1 MLGRIEALLARLLL
15 GSRWLMAPLCLGL
28 VAALVVL
35 VEFFRELVQA
45 VVGFSTMH
53 SAEVILVVLKL
64 VVLKLVVLKLVDLVL
79 VANLVLLIMGAA
91 AEIFV
96 PDEPT
101 AGTVRRGPPR
111 GADISALKLKVFG
124 SISAI
129 AAIEVLESFINIESV
144 DKQNVLW
151 EILILLTLVI
161 SGVLL
166 AWMDRLGE
174 GSKEAGRQG

>member
-28 VAALVVL
+28 VAALIVVL
-35 VEFFRELVQA
+35 VEFFRELVQG
-45 VVGFSTMH
+45 VLGLTGMH
-53 SAEVILVVLKL
+53 SAEVI
-64 VVLKLVVLKLVDLVL
+64 LVVLKLVDLVL
-79 VANLVLLIMGAA
+79 VANLVLVIMGVT
-91 AEIFV
+91 AEIFTV
-96 PDEPT
+96 NEPA

-111 GADISALKLKVFG
+111 SVDISALKLKLFG

-129 AAIEVLESFINIESV
+129 AAIEVLESFVNIQSV

-151 EILILLTLVI
+151 EILILLTLVV

-174 GSKEAGRQG
+174 GGTDAGRER

>member
-1 MLGRIEALLARLLL
+1 MLGSIEALLARFLL

-28 VAALVVL
+28 VAALVVVL
-35 VEFFRELVQA
+35 VEFFRELA
-45 VVGFSTMH
+45 KTVVGFSAMH
-53 SAEVILVVLKL
+53 SAEVI
-64 VVLKLVVLKLVDLVL
+64 LVVLKLVDLVL
-79 VANLVLLIMGAA
+79 VANLVLLIMAAA

-96 PDEPT
+96 PNEPA
-101 AGTVRRGPPR
+101 AGTMRPGLPR
-111 GADISALKLKVFG
+111 GVDISALKLKVFG

-129 AAIEVLESFINIESV
+129 AAIEVLESFINTASA

-174 GSKEAGRQG
+174 GSKEAGRRG

>member
-1 MLGRIEALLARLLL
+1 MLSRVEALLVTLLL

-28 VAALVVL
+28 VAALLVVL

-45 VVGFSTMH
+45 VLGFVGMH

-64 VVLKLVVLKLVDLVL
+64 IDLVL

-101 AGTVRRGPPR
+101 AGTVGPGPPR
-111 GADISALKLKVFG
+111 SVDISALKLKVFG

-129 AAIEVLESFINIESV
+129 AAIEVLESFVNLESV

-151 EILILLTLVI
+151 EILILLTLVV
-161 SGVLL
+161 SGLLL
-166 AWMDRLGE
+166 AWMDRLGK
-174 GSKEAGRQG
+174 GDTDAGRQ

>member
-1 MLGRIEALLARLLL
+1 MLSRVEALLVRLPL

-28 VAALVVL
+28 VAALLVVL
-35 VEFFRELVQA
+35 VEFFRELVRA
-45 VVGFSTMH
+45 VLGFAGMH
-53 SAEVILVVLKL
+53 SAEVI
-64 VVLKLVVLKLVDLVL
+64 LVVLKLVDLVL

-101 AGTVRRGPPR
+101 GGTVGRGPPR
-111 GADISALKLKVFG
+111 SADISALKLKVFG

-129 AAIEVLESFINIESV
+129 AAIEVLESFVNIESV

-151 EILILLTLVI
+151 EMLILLTLVV
-161 SGVLL
+161 SGLLL
-166 AWMDRLGE
+166 AWMDRLGH
-174 GSKEAGRQG
+174 GGTDAGRER

>member
-1 MLGRIEALLARLLL
+1 MLGRIEALLVRLLL

-28 VAALVVL
+28 VAALVVVL
-35 VEFFRELVQA
+35 VEFFRELVQG

-64 VVLKLVVLKLVDLVL
+64 VDLVL
-79 VANLVLLIMGAA
+79 VANLVLLIMAAA

-101 AGTVRRGPPR
+101 AGTVGRGPPR
-111 GADISALKLKVFG
+111 SVDISALKLKVFG

-151 EILILLTLVI
+151 EILILLTLVV

-166 AWMDRLGE
+166 AWMDRLGD
-174 GSKEAGRQG
+174 GGTHAGRPE

>member
-1 MLGRIEALLARLLL
+1 MLGSIEALLARVLL

-28 VAALVVL
+28 VAALVVVL
-35 VEFFRELVQA
+35 VEFFRELAQA
-45 VVGFSTMH
+45 VVGFSAMH
-53 SAEVILVVLKL
+53 SAEVI
-64 VVLKLVVLKLVDLVL
+64 LVVLKLVDLVL
-79 VANLVLLIMGAA
+79 VANLVLLIMAAA

-96 PDEPT
+96 PNEPS
-101 AGTVRRGPPR
+101 AGTVRPGLPR
-111 GADISALKLKVFG
+111 GVDISALKLKVFG

-129 AAIEVLESFINIESV
+129 AAIEVLESFINIASV

-174 GSKEAGRQG
+174 GSKEAGRRG

>member
-1 MLGRIEALLARLLL
+1 MLSRVEALLVRLLL

-28 VAALVVL
+28 VAALLVVL

-45 VVGFSTMH
+45 VLGFTGMH
-53 SAEVILVVLKL
+53 SAEVI
-64 VVLKLVVLKLVDLVL
+64 LVVLKLVDLVL

-101 AGTVRRGPPR
+101 AGTVGRGPPR
-111 GADISALKLKVFG
+111 SVDISALKLKVFG

-129 AAIEVLESFINIESV
+129 AAIEVLESFVNIESV

-151 EILILLTLVI
+151 EILILLTLVV
-161 SGVLL
+161 SGLLL
-166 AWMDRLGE
+166 AWMDRLGK
-174 GSKEAGRQG
+174 GDTDAGRQ

>member
-1 MLGRIEALLARLLL
+1 MLGRVEALLVRLLL

-28 VAALVVL
+28 VAALLVVL
-35 VEFFRELVQA
+35 VEFFRELVRA
-45 VVGFSTMH
+45 VLGFAGMH
-53 SAEVILVVLKL
+53 SAEVILI
-64 VVLKLVVLKLVDLVL
+64 VLKLVDLVL

-101 AGTVRRGPPR
+101 AGTVGRGPPR
-111 GADISALKLKVFG
+111 SVDISALKLKVFG

-129 AAIEVLESFINIESV
+129 AAIELLESFVNIGSV

-151 EILILLTLVI
+151 EMLILLTLVV
-161 SGVLL
+161 SGLLL
-166 AWMDRLGE
+166 AWMDRLGH
-174 GSKEAGRQG
+174 GGTDAGRDR

>member
-1 MLGRIEALLARLLL
+1 MLGRVEALLVSLLL

-28 VAALVVL
+28 VAALLVVL
-35 VEFFRELVQA
+35 VEFFRELVRGII
-45 VVGFSTMH
+45 GFTGMH
-53 SAEVILVVLKL
+53 SSAVI
-64 VVLKLVVLKLVDLVL
+64 LVVLKLVDLVL

-96 PDEPT
+96 PNEPV
-101 AGTVRRGPPR
+101 AGAVGRGPPR
-111 GADISALKLKVFG
+111 SVDISALKLKVFG

-129 AAIEVLESFINIESV
+129 AAIEVLESFVNIESV

-151 EILILLTLVI
+151 EILVLLTLVV

-166 AWMDRLGE
+166 AWMDRLGDP
-174 GSKEAGRQG
+174 GTEAGRER

>member
-1 MLGRIEALLARLLL
+1 MLSRVEALLVTLLL

-28 VAALVVL
+28 VAALLVVL
-35 VEFFRELVQA
+35 VEFFRELVRG
-45 VVGFSTMH
+45 VLGFAGMH
-53 SAEVILVVLKL
+53 SAEVI
-64 VVLKLVVLKLVDLVL
+64 LVVLKLVDLVL

-101 AGTVRRGPPR
+101 AGTVGPGPPR
-111 GADISALKLKVFG
+111 SVDISALKLKVFG

-129 AAIEVLESFINIESV
+129 AAIEVLESFVNIESV

-151 EILILLTLVI
+151 EILILLTLVV

-174 GSKEAGRQG
+174 GSTETGRRG

>member
-1 MLGRIEALLARLLL
+1 MLGRIEALLVRLLL

-28 VAALVVL
+28 VAALVVVL
-35 VEFFRELVQA
+35 VEFFRELVRA

-64 VVLKLVVLKLVDLVL
+64 VDLVL
-79 VANLVLLIMGAA
+79 VANLVLLIMAAA

-96 PDEPT
+96 PNEPT

>member
-1 MLGRIEALLARLLL
+1 MLGRIEALLGRLLL

-28 VAALVVL
+28 VAALIVDL
-35 VEFFRELVQA
+35 VEFFRELVLGIL
-45 VVGFSTMH
+45 GFSGMH
-53 SAEVILVVLKL
+53 SSQVI
-64 VVLKLVVLKLVDLVL
+64 LVVLKLVDLVL
-79 VANLVLLIMGAA
+79 VANLVLIIMAAA

-96 PDEPT
+96 PTQPA
-101 AGTVRRGPPR
+101 AGAARQGPPR
-111 GADISALKLKVFG
+111 SVDISALKLKVFG

-129 AAIEVLESFINIESV
+129 AAIEVLESFVNIQSV

-151 EILILLTLVI
+151 EILILLTLVV

-174 GSKEAGRQG
+174 GGTGTGRDR

>member
-1 MLGRIEALLARLLL
+1 MLGRIEALLVRLLL

-28 VAALVVL
+28 VAALVVVL
-35 VEFFRELVQA
+35 VEFFRELVQG
-45 VVGFSTMH
+45 VVGFSAMH
-53 SAEVILVVLKL
+53 SAEVI
-64 VVLKLVVLKLVDLVL
+64 LVVLKLVDLVL
-79 VANLVLLIMGAA
+79 VANLVLLIMAAA

-96 PDEPT
+96 PNEPT

-151 EILILLTLVI
+151 EILILLTLVV

-166 AWMDRLGE
+166 AWMDRLGD
-174 GSKEAGRQG
+174 GGTHAGRPE

>member
-1 MLGRIEALLARLLL
+1 MLGRIEALLARFLL

-28 VAALVVL
+28 VAALVAVL
-35 VEFFRELVQA
+35 VEFFRELAQT
-45 VVGFSTMH
+45 VVGLSTLH
-53 SAEVILVVLKL
+53 SAEVI
-64 VVLKLVVLKLVDLVL
+64 LVVLKLVDLVL
-79 VANLVLLIMGAA
+79 VANLALLIMGAA

-96 PDEPT
+96 PNEPS

-111 GADISALKLKVFG
+111 GVEAEGVWRDRG
-124 SISAI
+124 DRGH
-129 AAIEVLESFINIESV
+129 IESV

-161 SGVLL
+161 SGVLR

-174 GSKEAGRQG
+174 GSKEAGRRG

>member
-1 MLGRIEALLARLLL
+1 MLARIEALLVRFLL

-28 VAALVVL
+28 VAALVVVL
-35 VEFFRELVQA
+35 VEFFRELVQGI
-45 VVGFSTMH
+45 VRFSAMH
-53 SAEVILVVLKL
+53 SAEVI
-64 VVLKLVVLKLVDLVL
+64 LVVLKLVDLVL
-79 VANLVLLIMGAA
+79 VANLVLLIMAAA

-96 PDEPT
+96 PSEPA
-101 AGTVRRGPPR
+101 AGTPHRGPPR
-111 GADISALKLKVFG
+111 GVDISLLKLKVFG

-151 EILILLTLVI
+151 EILILLTLVV

-166 AWMDRLGE
+166 AWMDRLGHE
-174 GSKEAGRQG
+174 GTDAGRQR